1 MTKILSRVKVVPTG
15 AALGADVVGFDIK
28 KLTDGDF
35 AIIHQAWLDH
45 IVLRVRGQDFDDN
58 VHREF
63 SKRFGPLE
71 ISPKTKFS
79 GTPWLPDFPEMSQV
93 SNKKVNGQPIGTLGN
108 SEAFWHTD
116 MSYID
121 IPPKGSLL
129 HALEIPPVGGDTHFL
144 NMYEA
149 LNTMPLELRK
159 AIEGRSIKHE
169 NVHSSDGSV
178 RRGMKEPESNDVRDW
193 PGAVHPIIIT
203 HSETGRAAL
212 YLGRRVNAY
221 VMGMPVD
228 DSEDLLNA
236 VWEHAS
242 GDSELTWTQ
251 KWQTCDLVIWDNR
264 CAMHARDAFDD
275 NHIRLMRRTVLLGDR
290 PH

>member
-1 MTKILSRVKVVPTG
+1 MNNIASRVKVVPTG

-159 AIEGRSIKHE
+159 AIEGRSIKH
-169 NVHSSDGSV
+169 
-178 RRGMKEPESNDVRDW
+178 
-193 PGAVHPIIIT
+193 
-203 HSETGRAAL
+203 
-212 YLGRRVNAY
+212 
-221 VMGMPVD
+221 
-228 DSEDLLNA
+228 
-236 VWEHAS
+236 
-242 GDSELTWTQ
+242 
-251 KWQTCDLVIWDNR
+251 
-264 CAMHARDAFDD
+264 
-275 NHIRLMRRTVLLGDR
+275 
-290 PH
+290 

>member
-1 MTKILSRVKVVPTG
+1 MGAITSGVKVIPAG

-28 KLTDGDF
+28 NLSDEEF
-35 AIIHQAWLDH
+35 ADIHQAWLDH
-45 IVLRVRGQDFDDN
+45 IVLRIRGQEFDDH

-79 GTPWLPDFPEMSQV
+79 GTPWLPEFPEMSQV
-93 SNKKVNGQPIGTLGN
+93 TNKKVNGQPIGTLGN

-121 IPPKGSLL
+121 NPPKASLL
-129 HALEIPPVGGDTHFL
+129 HALEVPPSGGDTHFL

-149 LNTMPLELRK
+149 LGTLPRALRK

-169 NVHSSDGSV
+169 SVHSSDGSV
-178 RRGMKEPESNDVRDW
+178 RRGMKEPDSADVRDW
-193 PGAVHPIIIT
+193 PGAIHPIVVT
-203 HSETGRAAL
+203 HSETRRAAL
-212 YLGRRVNAY
+212 YLGRRINAY

-228 DSEDLLNA
+228 ESEDLLDA
-236 VWEHAS
+236 VWGHAT
-242 GDSELTWTQ
+242 GYPELTWTQ
-251 KWQTCDLVIWDNR
+251 KWQTGDLVIWDNR

-275 NHIRLMRRTVLLGDR
+275 THIRLMRRTVLLGDR